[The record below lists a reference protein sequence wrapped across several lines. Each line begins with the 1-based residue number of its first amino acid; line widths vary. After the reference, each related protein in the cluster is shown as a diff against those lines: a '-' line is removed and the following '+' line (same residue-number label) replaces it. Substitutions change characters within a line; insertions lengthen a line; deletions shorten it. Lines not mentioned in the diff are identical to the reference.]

1 VPPALPFPDD
11 GLQAERRAIEATGGS
26 GSGGG
31 GGGVVG
37 SDGGGSSGDGGG
49 VVFQGH
55 HRKNTVERLYDIT
68 RLRPL
73 FFSLHHVFPSACPD
87 IPLWHGTGLHAFLS
101 SSTSS
106 CAPSCVC
113 RSGTTPD
120 VLYVI
125 LLPPCAC
132 LHVRYATP
140 RRSTSARSAK
150 APKAP
155 HSCAPVTSFASSPR
169 SRLPPT
175 RLMDNKAA
183 WLHFASL
190 PTVDTCI
197 QQRPHLVVYH
207 SKVSTSPVNDRS
219 KLQHCQLHVTE
230 VAKLTPL
237 ICSFASRSQR
247 RGCSAPF

>member
-1 VPPALPFPDD
+1 MPPALPFPDD

-132 LHVRYATP
+132 LHVRYDPAAEHQRTLRKGPKGPPLLRARDVLRFFAAFQVATNTLDGQQ
-140 RRSTSARSAK
+140 SCMATLCFT
-150 APKAP
+150 P
-155 HSCAPVTSFASSPR
+155 HSRYMYTTETPF
-169 SRLPPT
+169 SR
-175 RLMDNKAA
+175 
-183 WLHFASL
+183 
-190 PTVDTCI
+190 I
-197 QQRPHLVVYH
+197 
-207 SKVSTSPVNDRS
+207 
-219 KLQHCQLHVTE
+219 
-230 VAKLTPL
+230 PL
-237 ICSFASRSQR
+237 
-247 RGCSAPF
+247 